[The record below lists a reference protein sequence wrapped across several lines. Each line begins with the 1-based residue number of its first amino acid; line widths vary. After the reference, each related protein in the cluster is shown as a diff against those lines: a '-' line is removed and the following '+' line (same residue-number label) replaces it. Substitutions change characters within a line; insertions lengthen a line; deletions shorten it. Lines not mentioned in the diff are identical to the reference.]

1 MHNINF
7 IRENPTEFD
16 NYMKQRGE
24 HPISNKI
31 LELDKVK
38 RETQT
43 VLQNLLAERNSIS
56 KNIGKL
62 KSENKDA
69 SSEMSKVDEI
79 KNKINN
85 LKELETIKDE
95 ELKIMGQFGNDP
107 IAKLKA
113 RELDLRAMDDQRK
126 REEGQE
132 KLNLDKSK
140 QLMGQQQFDEKL
152 QQNEELAEL
161 RADTSLTKQMMS
173 QEAKMVND
181 MMKQADVRILKG
193 PKR

>member
-7 IRENPTEFD
+7 IRENPIEFD

-85 LKELETIKDE
+85 LKELETI
-95 ELKIMGQFGNDP
+95 NH
-107 IAKLKA
+107 
-113 RELDLRAMDDQRK
+113 
-126 REEGQE
+126 
-132 KLNLDKSK
+132 
-140 QLMGQQQFDEKL
+140 
-152 QQNEELAEL
+152 
-161 RADTSLTKQMMS
+161 
-173 QEAKMVND
+173 
-181 MMKQADVRILKG
+181 
-193 PKR
+193 

>member
-24 HPISNKI
+24 KPISNKI
-31 LELDKVK
+31 LELDKIK

-43 VLQNLLAERNSIS
+43 VHQSLLAERNSIS
-56 KNIGKL
+56 KIIGKL

-95 ELKIMGQFGNDP
+95 ELKTILSRLPNIADKTVP
-107 IAKLKA
+107 I
-113 RELDLRAMDDQRK
+113 
-126 REEGQE
+126 G
-132 KLNLDKSK
+132 S
-140 QLMGQQQFDEKL
+140 
-152 QQNEELAEL
+152 NEEENKKYKEWGKKPGF
-161 RADTSLTKQMMS
+161 DF
-173 QEAKMVND
+173 N
-181 MMKQADVRILKG
+181 
-193 PKR
+193 PKTHFDLGENLGLMNFETASKLS

>member
-24 HPISNKI
+24 QPISNKI

-79 KNKINN
+79 KNKINKTQEELDKK
-85 LKELETIKDE
+85 LKEI
-95 ELKIMGQFGNDP
+95 
-107 IAKLKA
+107 
-113 RELDLRAMDDQRK
+113 
-126 REEGQE
+126 
-132 KLNLDKSK
+132 
-140 QLMGQQQFDEKL
+140 
-152 QQNEELAEL
+152 
-161 RADTSLTKQMMS
+161 
-173 QEAKMVND
+173 
-181 MMKQADVRILKG
+181 
-193 PKR
+193 

>member
-62 KSENKDA
+62 TSENKDA

-95 ELKIMGQFGNDP
+95 ELKTILSRLPNIADKTVP
-107 IAKLKA
+107 IGSNEADNTKYREWGEKPEFDFNPKTHFELGENLGLMNFETASKL
-113 RELDLRAMDDQRK
+113 
-126 REEGQE
+126 
-132 KLNLDKSK
+132 S
-140 QLMGQQQFDEKL
+140 
-152 QQNEELAEL
+152 
-161 RADTSLTKQMMS
+161 
-173 QEAKMVND
+173 
-181 MMKQADVRILKG
+181 
-193 PKR
+193 